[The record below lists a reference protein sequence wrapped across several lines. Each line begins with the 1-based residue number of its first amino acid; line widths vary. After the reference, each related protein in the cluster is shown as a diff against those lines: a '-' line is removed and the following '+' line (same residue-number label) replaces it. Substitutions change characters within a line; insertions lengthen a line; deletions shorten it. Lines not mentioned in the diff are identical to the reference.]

1 MADRVVD
8 IGTEGP
14 VLLRRTQRRHDAEQ
28 LALVLAAA
36 GIACGLAADS
46 AGIAL
51 YVDAADAPRAF
62 DELDAYERERAMPP
76 PAAPTTVVDHGG
88 VGAALAFAAILLFFF
103 GLQQRDW
110 RTDWSALGAAQAG
123 LIQGGQWWRAVTA
136 LTLHVD
142 HAHLLGNLA
151 AGLVFGLLVAQLLG
165 AGLGWLA
172 IVLTGAVG
180 NAITA
185 MLRAPDHAAIGA
197 STALFGALGILAGF
211 MRQRRVVPWRGGIRR
226 WAPLS
231 AGILLLVFLGFG
243 GENTDVGAHVA
254 GFALGGLLGL
264 ALGRWGRRLPQGPRA
279 QWLYGL
285 AAVGLVAGAWALA
298 LHSRQHAIVF

>member
-1 MADRVVD
+1 M
-8 IGTEGP
+8 
-14 VLLRRTQRRHDAEQ
+14 LLRRTQRRRDAEQ

-46 AGIAL
+46 GGIAL

-62 DELDAYERERAMPP
+62 DELDAYERESAVPP
-76 PAAPTTVVDHGG
+76 PAAPAPRIDRGG
-88 VGAALAFAAILLFFF
+88 LGAAIVFAAVLLFFF

-123 LIQGGQWWRAVTA
+123 LIQGGAWWRTVTA

-142 HAHLLGNLA
+142 HAHLIGNLA

-165 AGLGWLA
+165 AGLAWFA
-172 IVLTGAVG
+172 IVLTGALG
-180 NAITA
+180 NALTA
-185 MLRAPDHAAIGA
+185 WLQTPDHAAIGA

-264 ALGRWGRRLPQGPRA
+264 ALGRWGHHLPQGWRA

-285 AAVGLVAGAWALA
+285 AAVGLVAGAWLLA
-298 LHSRQHAIVF
+298 LRSGQLAHAY

>member
-1 MADRVVD
+1 MLAT
-8 IGTEGP
+8 GTEQP
-14 VLLRRTQRRHDAEQ
+14 VLLRRARRRRDAEQ

-36 GIACGLAADS
+36 GIACGLAADG

-51 YVDAADAPRAF
+51 YVAADDAPRAF
-62 DELDAYERERAMPP
+62 DELEAFEREAAQAPP
-76 PAAPTTVVDHGG
+76 PAAGPVAGHGG
-88 VGAALAFAAILLFFF
+88 LGAALVFGAVLLFFF

-123 LIQGGQWWRAVTA
+123 LIQGGDWWRTITA

-142 HAHLLGNLA
+142 HGHLLGNLA

-172 IVLTGAVG
+172 ILLTGALG
-180 NAITA
+180 NALTA
-185 MLRAPDHAAIGA
+185 ALQTPGHTAIGA
-197 STALFGALGILAGF
+197 STALFGALGIVAGF
-211 MRQRRVVPWRGGIRR
+211 LRQRRVVPWRGGIRR

-254 GFALGGLLGL
+254 GFAIGGLLGL
-264 ALGRWGRRLPQGPRA
+264 ALGRWGHHVPQGRRA

-285 AAVGLVAGAWALA
+285 AALGLVAGAWLLA
-298 LHSRQHAIVF
+298 LGSGRLAHVY

>member
-1 MADRVVD
+1 MDD
-8 IGTEGP
+8 GP
-14 VLLRRTQRRHDAEQ
+14 RETILLRRTRRRRDAEQ

-36 GIACGLAADS
+36 GIACGLAVDHG
-46 AGIAL
+46 GIGL

-62 DELDAYERERAMPP
+62 DELDAYERESAVLPPAP
-76 PAAPTTVVDHGG
+76 PAAGADRGG
-88 VGAALAFAAILLFFF
+88 LGAAMAFGAVLLFFF

-123 LIQGGQWWRAVTA
+123 LIQDGQWWRALTA

-142 HAHLLGNLA
+142 HGHLLGNLA

-165 AGLGWLA
+165 AGLAWLA
-172 IVLTGAVG
+172 ILLTGALG
-180 NAITA
+180 NVLTA
-185 MLRAPDHAAIGA
+185 WLQTPGHTAIGA
-197 STALFGALGILAGF
+197 STALFGALGIVAGF
-211 MRQRRVVPWRGGIRR
+211 LRQRRVVPWRGGIRR

-264 ALGRWGRRLPQGPRA
+264 ALGRWGRQLPQGWRA

-285 AAVGLVAGAWALA
+285 AALGLVAGAWLLA
-298 LHSRQHAIVF
+298 LHSGQLAHAY